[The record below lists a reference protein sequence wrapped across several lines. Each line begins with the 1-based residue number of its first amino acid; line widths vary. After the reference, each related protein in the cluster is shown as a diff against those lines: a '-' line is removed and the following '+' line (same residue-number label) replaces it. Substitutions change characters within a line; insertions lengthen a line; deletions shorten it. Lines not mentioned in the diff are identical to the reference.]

1 MTSWRAG
8 AFFETG
14 MHWLLLAVYLGHWDF
29 VQAESQK
36 TQLCSAVDCRLNL
49 NARIVRCGKKVN
61 APWQP
66 AVIAFIVLAEVF
78 CTTAS
83 VGAGV
88 DVLRRKD
95 CSSQRWW
102 LQCCDAG

>member
-1 MTSWRAG
+1 M
-8 AFFETG
+8 
-14 MHWLLLAVYLGHWDF
+14 
-29 VQAESQK
+29 
-36 TQLCSAVDCRLNL
+36 DCRLNL

-78 CTTAS
+78 CTS

-88 DVLRRKD
+88 ELMCCEERPAALSVGG
-95 CSSQRWW
+95 CSAVMQVDAFCTNLPFRYPPSQSSRPIH
-102 LQCCDAG
+102 LEMH